1 MQISLT
7 NSSKV
12 ETVPKTSPV
21 QWYLDETLFSSSKLT
36 VSLKST
42 QRRHISELIPHTV
55 SLPIIDNSESFSF
68 QVDSLDHLCLE
79 FEIYPTFGSKVIAKG
94 VAPPNFFSEL
104 ATGRANGTYVIPLLD
119 PRLQS
124 IGQVSFEYTIIR
136 PFSGVQ
142 FDIHSRIETYWK
154 STQTIAGNKVKNQ
167 NAMSGLVPPG
177 LSQQQ
182 HLHQQQQMQAQQQ
195 HLITDSSLSGE
206 YIWTP
211 IQVTRDN
218 VAFVAPTWR
227 VPSSLISLTTG
238 ELDAQEFEQ
247 ICDLIKPKQSIV
259 DALRHANSP
268 REVQHVVE
276 SSYIRLSDFL
286 EALDVR
292 HRLHLQILLP
302 TYSEQKYLGIRTTP
316 DVNIITDTV
325 LSTVF
330 SHAEKVKARA
340 EFAATRSLFF
350 SSGNSIMCT
359 ALNWKQPN
367 CKAKHPRQLMICDAY
382 RTQTLYFWHL
392 ISARM
397 MVLRNK
403 SRDHRHEALTA
414 CPSLIVIRDALP

>member
-1 MQISLT
+1 MRSYGHNYLDKTTFLQISLT

-12 ETVPKTSPV
+12 ENVTNASPV

-42 QRRHISELIPHTV
+42 RRRHISELIPHTV

-94 VAPPNFFSEL
+94 VAPPNFFNEF

-124 IGQVSFEYTIIR
+124 IGQVSFEFTIIR

-142 FDIHSRIETYWK
+142 FDIHSRIDTYWK
-154 STQTIAGNKVKNQ
+154 STQTIAGVKVKNQ
-167 NAMSGLVPPG
+167 SMAGGSAPSIMSAQQ
-177 LSQQQ
+177 QQQ
-182 HLHQQQQMQAQQQ
+182 HQQQLQAQQQ
-195 HLITDSSLSGE
+195 QLVTESSLSGQ

-218 VAFVAPTWR
+218 IAFVAPTWR
-227 VPSSLISLTTG
+227 APSSLISLTTG
-238 ELDAQEFEQ
+238 ELDAAEVEQ
-247 ICDLIKPKQSIV
+247 ICSVVKSKKSII
-259 DALRHANSP
+259 DALAQASSSQ
-268 REVQHVVE
+268 EVQGLVE
-276 SSYIRLSDFL
+276 NSYIRLSEFL
-286 EALDVR
+286 EALDVK

-316 DVNIITDTV
+316 DVNAITDTV

-330 SHAEKVKARA
+330 AHAETLKTRTDIL
-340 EFAATRSLFF
+340 ATRSIFF

-367 CKAKHPRQLMICDAY
+367 CK
-382 RTQTLYFWHL
+382 
-392 ISARM
+392 
-397 MVLRNK
+397 LRK
-403 SRDHRHEALTA
+403 GMPIAILTGQIP
-414 CPSLIVIRDALP
+414 CF